1 MNGRLV
7 RKTLSD
13 SKQLELLEAACAW
26 EDWIYNLTRPL
37 KTLRVEVNDGKRRWQ
52 PRSPA
57 MAAGLSDRLW
67 TAEELLTRVVAPSSI
82 NTK

>member
-1 MNGRLV
+1 M
-7 RKTLSD
+7 SD

>member
-1 MNGRLV
+1 MGLS
-7 RKTLSD
+7 RKVQDL
-13 SKQLELLEAACAW
+13 KQ
-26 EDWIYNLTRPL
+26 
-37 KTLRVEVNDGKRRWQ
+37 RRWQ

-67 TAEELLTRVVAPSSI
+67 SAEELLTKVVALSSI